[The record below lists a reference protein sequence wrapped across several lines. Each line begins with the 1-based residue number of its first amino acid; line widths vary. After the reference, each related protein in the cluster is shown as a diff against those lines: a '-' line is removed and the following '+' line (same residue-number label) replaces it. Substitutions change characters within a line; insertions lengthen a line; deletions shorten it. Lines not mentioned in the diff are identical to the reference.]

1 MPQQADTGP
10 VEVGYFQY
18 MAIFNGISF
27 HFFPETAHHSPNRNL
42 EGIIWTP
49 PASSRPYLD
58 TSGKLASLFG
68 HPHRLPSTFGER
80 NGHSGG
86 RKVLHRELLVSW
98 YVGQSDPSHSPPPG
112 VWLFRRIR

>member
-27 HFFPETAHHSPNRNL
+27 HFFPEIAHHGLYRNL

-49 PASSRPYLD
+49 WRVCVPIWTPPRPPPTD
-58 TSGKLASLFG
+58 GAK
-68 HPHRLPSTFGER
+68 
-80 NGHSGG
+80 NGHYLVW
-86 RKVLHRELLVSW
+86 KVLLRELL
-98 YVGQSDPSHSPPPG
+98 GH
-112 VWLFRRIR
+112 F